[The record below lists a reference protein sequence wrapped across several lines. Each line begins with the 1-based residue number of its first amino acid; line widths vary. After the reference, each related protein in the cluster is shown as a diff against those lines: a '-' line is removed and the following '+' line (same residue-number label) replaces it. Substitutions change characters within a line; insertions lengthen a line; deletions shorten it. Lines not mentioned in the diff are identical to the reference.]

1 MPLSSSSFANERAS
15 NERAPGAGVTAVL
28 GPTNTGKTHLAIER
42 MLAHS
47 SGIIGLPL
55 RLLAREVYN
64 KIAARAGPEAV
75 ALITGE
81 EKIKPPKP
89 RYWVST
95 VEAMPRD
102 IDVSFLAVD
111 EIQIAA
117 DLERGHVFTDRI
129 LNRRG
134 RDETLLLGAATMR
147 PIIERLLPGASIVTR
162 PRLSQLEFAGDRKI
176 TRQPRR
182 TAIVAFSADEV
193 YAIAELIRRQHG
205 GAAVVLGSLSPRTR
219 NAQVEMFQS
228 GDVDYLVATD
238 AVGMGLN
245 LDVDHVAFASD
256 RKYDGYQFRRLNPSE
271 FSQIAGRAGRAT
283 RDGTFGTTGRC
294 APFEPELVNALQNHT
309 FDSVKVL
316 QWRNSKLDFSSIGA
330 LQVSLA
336 ETPNHDALTRAP
348 IAEDLRVLDHAARDA
363 DVREMAQGKV
373 AVERLWD
380 ACQIPDYR
388 RVAPAA
394 HAELVV
400 TLFTFLMKRGR
411 IPDAWFG
418 QQIAQADRTDG
429 DIDTLSGRIAQ
440 VRTWT
445 FVANRPDWLA
455 DPDYWQGISREIE
468 NKLSDALHERLT
480 ERFVDRRTSVLMR
493 RLRENTMLNTEID
506 KTGEVK
512 VEGHVIG
519 RLDGFTFAP
528 SAAEAGSDAK
538 ALQATAQKA
547 LAGEIDSRAEKLSN
561 APDDQF
567 VLTSDGTV
575 RWTGDAVARLVGT
588 DNVLVPRLR
597 IIADERLTGAPRDN
611 VQTRLDLWLK
621 THIEKLLGPLFD
633 LTKAEDIT
641 GIGRGIAFQL
651 IEALGVLERQKIA
664 AEMKD
669 LDQASRASLRKYGVR
684 FGAYHIYIPSLL
696 KPAARAIASLLWAQK
711 HDNVDL
717 SALSGAQH
725 LAGSGRTSFAVD
737 KALDRDAYRIL
748 GYKQCGERAVRV
760 DILERLADLIR
771 PALSW
776 RPGASG
782 EKPAGAF
789 DGRTFVV
796 TQAMTSL
803 TGSAGEDFASV
814 LRALGYRMEKKPAL
828 PPEAPKPVAVEAPAV
843 ETMTAETAPAEM
855 AAAETSEAEAG
866 PVESAP
872 PTDAANVTEPA
883 IAVETADIA
892 DITPDVAEAVTAE
905 AVTAEAVEE
914 AKSTAA
920 LLPEISFAPSGEAD
934 AERADAAQAELQPDP
949 AAVVADDAPAVADE
963 TAAKNDTAPAT
974 EAVSETAVAATV
986 DAPSADAT
994 DADAS
999 PADASPA
1006 ADATP
1011 AEPVLVE
1018 VWRPGGRADDQRR
1031 PRHDRHDHR
1040 NRPRTNTNADS
1051 NANASGTPV
1060 AIDGGD
1066 AQGRPTHERTNT
1078 RDRNRRPDFRKPRG
1092 DAPATANAAPATD
1105 GGAPQRDN
1113 RPPRDNFKG
1122 PRDNNRDG
1130 ARADGAKGGDR
1141 FKGKPSGGKP
1151 GDKFKGNRDGRRD
1164 DRGGGA
1170 ALRQYATS
1178 APPPSRD
1185 RDRPADPNS
1194 PFAKLA
1200 ALKEQLASGRKDH

>member
-1 MPLSSSSFANERAS
+1 MAFSSSPPTLS
-15 NERAPGAGVTAVL
+15 NGRAPGSGVTAVL

-47 SGIIGLPL
+47 SGVIGLPL

-64 KIAARAGPEAV
+64 KIVDRAGVDSV

-81 EKIKPPKP
+81 EKIKPLRP
-89 RYWVST
+89 RFWVST

-102 IDVSFLAVD
+102 LDVSFLAVD

-129 LNRRG
+129 LHRRG

-219 NAQVEMFQS
+219 NAQVAMFQS

-271 FSQIAGRAGRAT
+271 FAQIAGRAGRAT

-316 QWRNSKLDFSSIGA
+316 QWRNSKLDFSSLGA

-336 ETPNHDALTRAP
+336 QTPTHEALTRAP
-348 IAEDLRVLDHAARDA
+348 IAEDLRVLDHAARDG
-363 DVREMAQGKV
+363 DVRDMAHGAA

-388 RVAPAA
+388 KIAPAA
-394 HAELVV
+394 HAELVT
-400 TLFTFLMKRGR
+400 TLFGFLMRSGN
-411 IPDAWFG
+411 IPDAWFAA
-418 QQIAQADRTDG
+418 QVDQADRTDG
-429 DIDTLSGRIAQ
+429 DIDTLSHRIAQ
-440 VRTWT
+440 IRTWT

-455 DPDYWQGISREIE
+455 DPEHWQGIAREVE
-468 NKLSDALHERLT
+468 NKLSDALHEKLT

-493 RLRENTMLNTEID
+493 RLRENTMLDTEIG
-506 KTGEVK
+506 KTGEVI

-528 SAAEAGSDAK
+528 DAAEAGSDAK

-547 LAGEIDSRAEKLSN
+547 LAGEIEARAEKLS
-561 APDDQF
+561 AAKDDQI
-567 VLTSDGTV
+567 VLTSDGTI
-575 RWTGDAVARLVGT
+575 RWTGDAVAKLVAA
-588 DNVLVPRLR
+588 DDVLHPRIR
-597 IIADERLTGAPRDN
+597 IIADERLAGAPREA

-633 LTKAEDIT
+633 LNKAEDVT
-641 GIGRGIAFQL
+641 GIARGIAFQL
-651 IEALGVLERQKIA
+651 IEALGVLERARIA

-669 LDQASRASLRKYGVR
+669 LDQPSRASLRKYGVR
-684 FGAYHIYIPSLL
+684 FGAYHIYVPALL
-696 KPAARAIASLLWAQK
+696 KPAARALASLLWALK
-711 HDNVDL
+711 LDNVDL

-725 LAGSGRTSFAVD
+725 LAGSGRTSFPVD
-737 KALDRDAYRIL
+737 KSLDRDAYRVL

-776 RPGASG
+776 RASGAS

-789 DGRTFVV
+789 DGRSFVV

-803 TGSAGEDFASV
+803 TGSAGEDFASI
-814 LRALGYRMEKKPAL
+814 LRALGYRMEKRPPL
-828 PPEAPKPVAVEAPAV
+828 PPAPAPVEAAPAEAAAVEAVAA
-843 ETMTAETAPAEM
+843 EAGAETALAETPVEASVIAADAEIAEP
-855 AAAETSEAEAG
+855 AAAVDIA
-866 PVESAP
+866 
-872 PTDAANVTEPA
+872 EPA
-883 IAVETADIA
+883 DVTPEVAQVVE
-892 DITPDVAEAVTAE
+892 EAVTA
-905 AVTAEAVEE
+905 TAD
-914 AKSTAA
+914 
-920 LLPEISFAPSGEAD
+920 PE
-934 AERADAAQAELQPDP
+934 
-949 AAVVADDAPAVADE
+949 V
-963 TAAKNDTAPAT
+963 NAT
-974 EAVSETAVAATV
+974 EAAEPTEAPQEAAAV
-986 DAPSADAT
+986 DATAT
-994 DADAS
+994 TVAEEA
-999 PADASPA
+999 PADASA
-1006 ADATP
+1006 AVDA
-1011 AEPVLVE
+1011 APVVAAAPELVE
-1018 VWRPGGRADDQRR
+1018 VWRPGGRSDERR
-1031 PRHDRHDHR
+1031 PRHDRNRHR
-1040 NRPRTNTNADS
+1040 HQNQNKPLEGAQ
-1051 NANASGTPV
+1051 PV
-1060 AIDGGD
+1060 AAEGEAGDG
-1066 AQGRPTHERTNT
+1066 AKRERHGRGRRERNK
-1078 RDRNRRPDFRKPRG
+1078 DFRKPRS
-1092 DAPATANAAPATD
+1092 DAPAEAASTAVAAE
-1105 GGAPQRDN
+1105 GAAAVPPREEKG
-1113 RPPRDNFKG
+1113 RPPRERFQGKD
-1122 PRDNNRDG
+1122 RD
-1130 ARADGAKGGDR
+1130 
-1141 FKGKPSGGKP
+1141 KP
-1151 GDKFKGNRDGRRD
+1151 RDGRDKGKFAGKPKGDRD
-1164 DRGGGA
+1164 GGRSSGGPSH
-1170 ALRQYATS
+1170 RQYATS
-1178 APPPSRD
+1178 APPRE
-1185 RDRPADPNS
+1185 RERPIDPNS

-1200 ALKEQLASGRKDH
+1200 ALKEQLTAGRKD

>member
-1 MPLSSSSFANERAS
+1 MAFSSLPPNG
-15 NERAPGAGVTAVL
+15 RAPGAGVTAVL

-64 KIAARAGPEAV
+64 KIVARVGPDAV

-162 PRLSQLEFAGDRKI
+162 PRLSHLEFAGDRKI

-193 YAIAELIRRQHG
+193 YAIAELIKRQHG

-219 NAQVEMFQS
+219 NAQVDLFQS

-316 QWRNSKLDFSSIGA
+316 QWRNSKLDFSSVAA

-336 ETPNHDALTRAP
+336 VTPNHDALTRAP
-348 IAEDLRVLDHAARDA
+348 IAEDLRVLDHAARDP
-363 DVREMAQGKV
+363 DVKEWAQGKV
-373 AVERLWD
+373 AVEKLWD

-388 RVAPAA
+388 RIAPAA

-400 TLFTFLMKRGR
+400 TIYGFLMKRGR

-418 QQIAQADRTDG
+418 SQIAQADRTDG

-440 VRTWT
+440 IRTWT

-455 DPDYWQGISREIE
+455 DPDHWQQISRELE

-493 RLRENTMLNTEID
+493 RLRENTMLNTEIG
-506 KTGEVK
+506 KTGEVI

-528 SAAEAGSDAK
+528 DAAEAGSDAK
-538 ALQATAQKA
+538 ALQAAALKA
-547 LAGEIDSRAEKLSN
+547 LAGEIEARAEKLGN

-567 VLTSDGTV
+567 VLASDGTL
-575 RWTGDAVARLVGT
+575 RWTGDAVARLVAA
-588 DNVLVPRLR
+588 DDVLHPRLR
-597 IIADERLTGAPRDN
+597 IISDDRLSGAPREA

-641 GIGRGIAFQL
+641 GIARGIAFQL
-651 IEALGVLERQKIA
+651 TEALGVLERQKITT
-664 AEMKD
+664 EMKD
-669 LDQASRASLRKYGVR
+669 LDQPSRATLRKYGVR
-684 FGAYHIYIPSLL
+684 FGAYHIYVPALL
-696 KPAARAIASLLWAQK
+696 KPAARALALLLWAQK
-711 HDNVDL
+711 QDNVDM
-717 SALSGAQH
+717 SALSTAQH
-725 LAGSGRTSFAVD
+725 LAGSGRTSFPVD
-737 KALDRDAYRIL
+737 KLLDRDAYRIL
-748 GYKQCGERAVRV
+748 GYRQCGERAVRV

-776 RPGASG
+776 REASPG

-789 DGRTFVV
+789 DGRSFVV

-803 TGSAGEDFASV
+803 TGSAGEDFASI
-814 LRALGYRMEKKPAL
+814 LRALGYRMEKRPPL
-828 PPEAPKPVAVEAPAV
+828 PPAPPKPVAATTPIEAVSTEAVASEASASDAPSSDTPADDAVVTTEATAEEPAVAVETQEIADATNDAPAV
-843 ETMTAETAPAEM
+843 EEVVASPSASLLPDVDLVPSVASEAAVVELQPNPATAVAEAAPVEAAPAEE
-855 AAAETSEAEAG
+855 AASVETSADVTEPVAAETS
-866 PVESAP
+866 
-872 PTDAANVTEPA
+872 
-883 IAVETADIA
+883 
-892 DITPDVAEAVTAE
+892 AEAVVAG
-905 AVTAEAVEE
+905 
-914 AKSTAA
+914 S
-920 LLPEISFAPSGEAD
+920 AP
-934 AERADAAQAELQPDP
+934 DAAAPVE
-949 AAVVADDAPAVADE
+949 AAAPE
-963 TAAKNDTAPAT
+963 
-974 EAVSETAVAATV
+974 
-986 DAPSADAT
+986 
-994 DADAS
+994 
-999 PADASPA
+999 
-1006 ADATP
+1006 
-1011 AEPVLVE
+1011 LVE
-1018 VWRPGGRADDQRR
+1018 VWRPGGRAEERR
-1031 PRHDRHDHR
+1031 PPRHDRNRHQR
-1040 NRPRTNTNADS
+1040 NQNASATAQPAEGEAPADGAKRERTGDRPNQGRRDRGNNEFRRPRSDAPV
-1051 NANASGTPV
+1051 ANAG
-1060 AIDGGD
+1060 
-1066 AQGRPTHERTNT
+1066 
-1078 RDRNRRPDFRKPRG
+1078 
-1092 DAPATANAAPATD
+1092 APAEGQP
-1105 GGAPQRDN
+1105 N
-1113 RPPRDNFKG
+1113 RG
-1122 PRDNNRDG
+1122 PRDNDN
-1130 ARADGAKGGDR
+1130 KGRPPRER
-1141 FKGKPSGGKP
+1141 FGGKP
-1151 GDKFKGNRDGRRD
+1151 GDKGPGDKSFGDRGKGKFKGGDRDKGGRDGRP
-1164 DRGGGA
+1164 DRGDRNSGGA
-1170 ALRQYATS
+1170 TRPYATS
-1178 APPPSRD
+1178 AAPRE
-1185 RDRPADPNS
+1185 RDRPIDPNS

-1200 ALKEQLASGRKDH
+1200 ALKEQLAGRKD